1 MEISLSWLEKFEN
14 GSGHQK
20 APDPTGSRT
29 PPLSFLSFRAQ
40 MSAFGELSVVYRH
53 VSPEGVLLAKEGRG
67 LQYEDVWEG
76 GGVGQV
82 ALLPGAPCTLL
93 GYPYRSCLDRE

>member
-1 MEISLSWLEKFEN
+1 M
-14 GSGHQK
+14 
-20 APDPTGSRT
+20 
-29 PPLSFLSFRAQ
+29 SFRAQ
-40 MSAFGELSVVYRH
+40 MSAFRELSVVYRH
-53 VSPEGVLLAKEGRG
+53 VSPEGVLLAMEGRG